1 MKRETKLGLG
11 VVLLVVPFLA
21 TASYAHEVPV
31 SGKWAGTVVQVGFDL
46 NDDDVSAN
54 LIDAQ
59 IKGSFGIKSL
69 DALSEYEPVGA
80 CATEPQVIWE
90 FSFLYSNPVITFAN
104 GDQLWGTM
112 ESGGMCMNSVT
123 AEYSGEG
130 HGIFTGG
137 TGRFEGAT
145 GTFTVTYGGKN
156 LTLLTLG
163 FGFAPI
169 YGDIVGTLVLP

>member
-1 MKRETKLGLG
+1 MKRELKLGLG
-11 VVLLVVPFLA
+11 VVLVLVPFLA
-21 TASYAHEVPV
+21 TVSYAEGVPV

-46 NDDDVSAN
+46 NGDDVSAN

-59 IKGSFGIKSL
+59 IKGSFGMKSL
-69 DALSEYEPVGA
+69 DVLSEYMPVGL
-80 CATEPQVIWE
+80 CGTEPDVWR
-90 FSFLYSNPVITFAN
+90 FAFLYSKPVITFAN

-112 ESGGMCMNSVT
+112 ESGYMCMHSLT
-123 AEYSGEG
+123 AEFSGEG
-130 HGIFTGG
+130 HGIFAGG

-145 GTFTVTYGGKN
+145 GTFTVVYGGKN

-169 YGDIVGTLVLP
+169 YGDIAGTLVLP

>member
-1 MKRETKLGLG
+1 MKREIKLSLG

-21 TASYAHEVPV
+21 AASYADEVPI
-31 SGKWAGTVVQVGFDL
+31 SGKWVGSVVQVGFDL
-46 NDDDVSAN
+46 NGDDLSSN
-54 LIDAQ
+54 LIGAQ
-59 IKGSFGIKSL
+59 IKGSFGMKSL
-69 DALSEYEPVGA
+69 DVLSEYEPVGL
-80 CATEPQVIWE
+80 CATDPDIWR
-90 FSFLYSNPVITFAN
+90 FSFLYANPILTFAK

-112 ESGGMCMNSVT
+112 ESGHMCMHSLT
-123 AEYSGEG
+123 AEYTGEG

-145 GTFTVTYGGKN
+145 GTFTVTYSGKN

-169 YGDIVGTLVLP
+169 HGDIVGTLVLP